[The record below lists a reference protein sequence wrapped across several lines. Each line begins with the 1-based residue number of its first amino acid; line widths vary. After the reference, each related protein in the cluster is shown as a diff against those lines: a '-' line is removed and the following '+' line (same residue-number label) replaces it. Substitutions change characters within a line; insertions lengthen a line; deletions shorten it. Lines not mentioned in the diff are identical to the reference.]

1 MKRGEIYYADLNP
14 TIGAEINKQRPVLIV
29 SNDANNRMSATI
41 TILPITSN
49 VSKVYPFEVFISA
62 SESGL
67 PKDSKIQCHQ
77 IRTIDRKR
85 LKSGCMGHISQEKI
99 ISAIENALKLHLSI
113 D

>member
-29 SNDANNRMSATI
+29 SNDANNRMSATV
-41 TILPITSN
+41 TVLPITSN

-62 SESGL
+62 SEGGL

-85 LKSGCMGHISQEKI
+85 LKSGCMGNISKEKL
-99 ISAIENALKLHLSI
+99 ISTIENSLKLHLAI